1 MHPTSFPGLSPTRPY
16 GARERE
22 RERERALS
30 CSVGTGRRNPGER
43 GWNASLF
50 SRLSTPFIR
59 VAPIARAR
67 ICFFFRNR
75 WFGYELKLWNCTK
88 ISFTVF
94 KYSLRVNKKNILGE
108 YSSFFKPSTWNY
120 LHLDWINS
128 YRNDFVSKRLATRD
142 GCFSRL
148 QGNQVGRFDISD
160 LGHTSLPSH
169 TKLLTRLFACF

>member
-1 MHPTSFPGLSPTRPY
+1 MFIKVRKWINAKWPDWKNASNFVPRALSYPSLRS
-16 GARERE
+16 E

-50 SRLSTPFIR
+50 PRLSTPFIR

-67 ICFFFRNR
+67 IFFFRNR
-75 WFGYELKLWNCTK
+75 SFRYELKLWDCTK

-94 KYSLRVNKKNILGE
+94 TYSLRVNKKNILGE

-128 YRNDFVSKRLATRD
+128 YRNDW
-142 GCFSRL
+142 
-148 QGNQVGRFDISD
+148 
-160 LGHTSLPSH
+160 
-169 TKLLTRLFACF
+169 

>member
-1 MHPTSFPGLSPTRPY
+1 MWTWLPHRLLHVGHCSTDLTERMHPTSFPGLSPTRPY
-16 GARERE
+16 GARERK
-22 RERERALS
+22 RALS
-30 CSVGTGRRNPGER
+30 RSVGTGRRNPGER

-50 SRLSTPFIR
+50 PRLSTPFIR

-67 ICFFFRNR
+67 IFFFRNR
-75 WFGYELKLWNCTK
+75 SFRYELKLWNCTK

-128 YRNDFVSKRLATRD
+128 YRNDW
-142 GCFSRL
+142 
-148 QGNQVGRFDISD
+148 
-160 LGHTSLPSH
+160 
-169 TKLLTRLFACF
+169 

>member
-1 MHPTSFPGLSPTRPY
+1 MHPTSFLGLSPTRPY
-16 GARERE
+16 GARERQT
-22 RERERALS
+22 ALS
-30 CSVGTGRRNPGER
+30 RSVGTGRNPGER
-43 GWNASLF
+43 GWNASLCP
-50 SRLSTPFIR
+50 RLSTPFIR

-67 ICFFFRNR
+67 IFFFRNR
-75 WFGYELKLWNCTK
+75 SFRYELKLWNCTK

-128 YRNDFVSKRLATRD
+128 YRNDFVSKRMVTRD

-148 QGNQVGRFDISD
+148 QGNQVGKTWH
-160 LGHTSLPSH
+160 LGSRAHSLRTLSS
-169 TKLLTRLFACF
+169 